1 LRIITA
7 KEITKVL
14 GIDCCSHVL
23 RSVQSM
29 IQFIAVN
36 DLVVCLMTTIVKQLE
51 SKDSVFCTIR
61 GILRELAPQTWACAA
76 SNAHTQAAW
85 FTMQYSKFLFL
96 NKASQV

>member
-1 LRIITA
+1 MLLIITA

-36 DLVVCLMTTIVKQLE
+36 DLVVCSITTVVKQLE
-51 SKDSVFCTIR
+51 SKDSVFAPYELLFVHLQR
-61 GILRELAPQTWACAA
+61 AILLLTGPDTGRSVELR
-76 SNAHTQAAW
+76 
-85 FTMQYSKFLFL
+85 Y
-96 NKASQV
+96 